1 LNAGCANAATG
12 ERGEL
17 DALATAAEAG
27 RLLDLQAEE
36 VLVCSTGVIGVPLAL
51 DKVLA
56 GLRPAA
62 AQLSADGGSAAA
74 EAIMTTDVAPKQSA
88 VEGDGF
94 TVGGMAKGAGM
105 IHPLLATMLVV
116 ITTDYP

>member
-1 LNAGCANAATG
+1 MSV
-12 ERGEL
+12 
-17 DALATAAEAG
+17 TAAKGFVASGVAAG
-27 RLLDLQAEE
+27 LKKDGLD
-36 VLVCSTGVIGVPLAL
+36 LAL

-116 ITTDYP
+116 ITTDYPLAAHEVADA